1 MPKPAVGSTILVWVP
16 WTMGV
21 ISEARVTGNGKGNR
35 VRVMLTDS
43 GRYGQKFTIQCGDG
57 ISDQYGGLVQ

>member
-16 WTMGV
+16 WTIGV
-21 ISEARVTGNGKGNR
+21 IAEARVMGKCKGNC
-35 VRVMLTDS
+35 VRVMLTGG

-57 ISDQYGGLVQ
+57 ISDQYGGLA